1 MTRFRS
7 ILAKTVLLA
16 AAGIGLSACVAVAP
30 EPAPYYAQS
39 YYYQPGYYQPGYY
52 YAPRPAYNSFSFY
65 YSDRDRDDRRG
76 HRSRHWR

>member
-7 ILAKTVLLA
+7 ILAKTVLIA

-30 EPAPYYAQS
+30 EPEPYYAA
-39 YYYQPGYYQPGYY
+39 PGYYYQPGYY

-65 YSDRDRDDRRG
+65 YSDRDDRRDYR
-76 HRSRHWR
+76 HRHWR